1 MTDDVKRLVDRTE
14 ISETI
19 TRYFNSL
26 DLKDWQQMR
35 ATLADTIEVDFEELF
50 GDPCTTHRSDDFVE
64 FARRVLGGFEATQH
78 ISPNHVISI
87 DGDRATASAG
97 MYAWHKV
104 PAGAAAECT
113 FTLRGRY
120 DVGLERTAE
129 GWRMNLLH
137 MYVWDED
144 GNKGVYDIAGE
155 RFEALEGAPR

>member
-1 MTDDVKRLVDRTE
+1 MRDDLSRLMDRTE

-26 DLKDWQQMR
+26 DLKDWDEME
-35 ATLADTIEVDFEELF
+35 ATLADTIEVDFSELF
-50 GDPCTTHRSDDFVE
+50 GDPRASHAAADFVA
-64 FARRVLGGFEATQH
+64 FARAVLSGFEATQH
-78 ISPNHVISI
+78 ISPNHVIAL

-104 PAGAAAECT
+104 PSDMAEVCT

-120 DVGLERTAE
+120 DIGMVRTPH

-137 MYVWDED
+137 MFVWDED
-144 GNKGVYDIAGE
+144 GNKGIYDIAA
-155 RFEALEGAPR
+155 ALGAAA